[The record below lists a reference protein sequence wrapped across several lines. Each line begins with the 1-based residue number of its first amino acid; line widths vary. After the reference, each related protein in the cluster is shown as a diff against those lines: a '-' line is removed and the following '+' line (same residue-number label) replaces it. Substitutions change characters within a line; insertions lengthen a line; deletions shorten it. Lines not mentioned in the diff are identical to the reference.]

1 MLTECLL
8 GYKQIKKDLIVLIYL
23 KEGRIKRMKYGKHG
37 VKEED
42 FGAIYPE
49 LSKEWSQT
57 ES

>member
-23 KEGRIKRMKYGKHG
+23 KEGHIKRMKYGKHG

-49 LSKEWSQT
+49 LSKES
-57 ES
+57 